1 MILSF
6 IIVFVLVSVVAYWS
20 NIEEG
25 ERRNGYN
32 G

>member
-1 MILSF
+1 MVLSF
-6 IIVFVLVSVVAYWS
+6 VIAFVLISVVAYWS

-25 ERRNGYN
+25 EKRNGYN